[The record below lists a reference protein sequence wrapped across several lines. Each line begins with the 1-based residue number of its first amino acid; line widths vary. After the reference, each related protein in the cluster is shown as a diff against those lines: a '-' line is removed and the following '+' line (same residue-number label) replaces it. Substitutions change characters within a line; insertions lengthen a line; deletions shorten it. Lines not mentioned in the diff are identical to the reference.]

1 VGKLR
6 AARLEAG
13 FTQIEAARR
22 LGKPQT
28 FISKIE
34 LGERRVDI
42 VELHY
47 IAKIYKKP
55 VSFFEPSA

>member
-1 VGKLR
+1 LR

-13 FTQIEAARR
+13 FTQTEAARR
-22 LGKPQT
+22 LSKPQT

-42 VELHY
+42 VELHH

-55 VSFFEPSA
+55 LSFFEPSS